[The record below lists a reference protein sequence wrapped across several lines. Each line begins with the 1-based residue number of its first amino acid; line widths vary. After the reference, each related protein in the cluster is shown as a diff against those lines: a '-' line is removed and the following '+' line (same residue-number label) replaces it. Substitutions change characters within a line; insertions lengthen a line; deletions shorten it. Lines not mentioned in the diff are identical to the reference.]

1 MGADLGGTVGVGEGV
16 FLGLGHAEVGVDG
29 LLVSGGRWGGHGG
42 WWGAAEGVGHEADGG
57 VLGPGGLG
65 GGDGVCVAL
74 LAGDLDA
81 VEQAAGGDG
90 LAHEA
95 VAAGG
100 GFHHEVEVVGV
111 LVGLREAAVCGGGGG
126 DVLGREGDLV
136 RGGGCEGGELRHDAV
151 VADLDRLLGVGD
163 GGDALPGGRGT
174 SGGRW
179 RRGG

>member
-1 MGADLGGTVGVGEGV
+1 MGAGGGV
-16 FLGLGHAEVGVDG
+16 
-29 LLVSGGRWGGHGG
+29 S
-42 WWGAAEGVGHEADGG
+42 EGVGHKADGG

-90 LAHEA
+90 LAHQA

-111 LVGLREAAVCGGGGG
+111 LVGLCEAAVGGGGRG

-136 RGGGCEGGELRHDAV
+136 GGGGCEGGELCHDAV
-151 VADLDRLLGVGD
+151 VADLDRLGRVGD
-163 GGDALPGGRGT
+163 GGDVVLEGVEFLPEDGGGEDE
-174 SGGRW
+174 GQVEGLAW
-179 RRGG
+179 FDVYVHGAEV